1 MNRAYLCGA
10 IEGLVSQCGYE
21 FHLDYESHYPTTV
34 CRYPAAFMSQ
44 PQFESIEGRKHGRIA
59 YKVKLR
65 LAQNGAKLSPT
76 ERNQRLNEMESE
88 LIEIFTQLSKDRVVA
103 VVKEL
108 TISPVAEAV
117 DNHGAVATI
126 AEAVVETIF

>member
-1 MNRAYLCGA
+1 M
-10 IEGLVSQCGYE
+10 SQCGYE

-65 LAQNGAKLSPT
+65 LAQNGAKLSPN
-76 ERNQRLNEMESE
+76 ERNQRLNEMENE
-88 LIEIFTQLSKDRVVA
+88 MVEIFTLLSEDSIVA

-117 DNHGAVATI
+117 DNHGAVATM